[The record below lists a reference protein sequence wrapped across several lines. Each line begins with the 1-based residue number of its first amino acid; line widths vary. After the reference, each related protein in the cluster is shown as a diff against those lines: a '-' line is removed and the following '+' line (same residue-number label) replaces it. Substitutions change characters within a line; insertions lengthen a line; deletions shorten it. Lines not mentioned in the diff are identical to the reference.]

1 MNIRLY
7 ILLGLLLIVIGYS
20 LGRYTT
26 PEKVVTK
33 TVIDTKTVTVVQHDI
48 QTVEVDKPDGTKT
61 ITVVDK
67 SVDTT
72 KQQIGESQTKVVE
85 NSKPQWKVSAQLA
98 PKAVVYEY
106 FYGAQIERRILGP
119 VFVGAFGNIDHT
131 LGVSLGLE
139 F

>member
-1 MNIRLY
+1 MNMRLY
-7 ILLGLLLIVIGYS
+7 VLLGLLLVVIGYS

-72 KQQIGESQTKVVE
+72 KQQIDESQIKVVE

-98 PKAVVYEY
+98 PKAVAYEY
-106 FYGAQIERRILGP
+106 FYGAQVERRVLGP